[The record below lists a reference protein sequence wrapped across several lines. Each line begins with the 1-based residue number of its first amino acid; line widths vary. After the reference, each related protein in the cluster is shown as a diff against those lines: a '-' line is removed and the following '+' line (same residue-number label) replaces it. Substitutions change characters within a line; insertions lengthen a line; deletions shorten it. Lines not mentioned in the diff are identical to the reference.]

1 MTKELIGREITRR
14 ELQARW
20 AYSELA
26 SSRFAAKWYGGAP
39 QPLSGKAQKK
49 IPFEQLSSEELECL
63 AALNA
68 SVRGPLWARITV
80 GSFVCTEWT
89 REQLLQIVSVVENPW
104 PPLADYIATTPP
116 HGDMSDPRN
125 IASSTPPSQPFSQ
138 QEPIIVVPC
147 YGKETLF
154 DGTLRSILF
163 LRSSDA
169 DARILVWVPAATIA
183 E

>member
-1 MTKELIGREITRR
+1 
-14 ELQARW
+14 
-20 AYSELA
+20 
-26 SSRFAAKWYGGAP
+26 
-39 QPLSGKAQKK
+39 
-49 IPFEQLSSEELECL
+49 
-63 AALNA
+63 
-68 SVRGPLWARITV
+68 
-80 GSFVCTEWT
+80 
-89 REQLLQIVSVVENPW
+89 VSENPW
-104 PPLADYIATTPP
+104 PPLADYISTTPP

-169 DARILVWVPAATIA
+169 DTRILVWVPAATIA